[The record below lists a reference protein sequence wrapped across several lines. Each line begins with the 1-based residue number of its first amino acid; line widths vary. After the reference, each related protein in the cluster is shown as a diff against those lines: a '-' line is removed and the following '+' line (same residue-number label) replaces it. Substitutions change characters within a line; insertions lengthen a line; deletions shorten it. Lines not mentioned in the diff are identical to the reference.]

1 MSTINEDVQ
10 AFSEAVDMI
19 LEMTMVRDVGPAA
32 VAELQRQIDFKVY
45 REYTPKVYN
54 RKFYNHGLVDPR
66 EIEVKYES
74 QTNTMTVEAVRDDW
88 EPTSRKHEGRKVAP
102 VVESGNG
109 YDYKDI
115 KPRPFH
121 KPTEDELIRS
131 GKVDKIITDK
141 MEEYLG
147 PWSV

>member
-1 MSTINEDVQ
+1 METIEQDCK

-19 LEMTMVRDVGPAA
+19 LEMTMVQDVGPAA
-32 VAELQRQIDFKVY
+32 VAEVQRQIDFKVY
-45 REYTPKVYN
+45 AAYTPKVYK
-54 RKFYNHGLVDPR
+54 RKYYDHGLIDPR
-66 EIEVKYES
+66 EIEAKYES

-88 EPTSRKHEGRKVAP
+88 EPTRRSHEGRKVAP

-109 YDYKDI
+109 YDYKSI
-115 KPRPFH
+115 RPRPFH
-121 KPTEDELIRS
+121 KPAEDELIRR
-131 GKVDKIITDK
+131 KVVDDILTRK

>member
-45 REYTPKVYN
+45 AQYTPKVYN